1 VYVAYEGFRVF
12 IISGSLLILAG
23 GVLIIRY
30 LHFFFTNQNPAGH
43 LQSLIIASILVIVGF
58 LVVMLGLLT
67 DLVSSTRKLT
77 EESLGKLKE
86 FMNCK

>member
-43 LQSLIIASILVIVGF
+43 IQSLIIASMLVVLGF
-58 LVVMLGLLT
+58 LTAMLGLLA
-67 DLVSSTRKLT
+67 DLLCGTRRLVEDNLSKLR
-77 EESLGKLKE
+77 E
-86 FMNCK
+86 FSDEK